1 MKYLLFLAQI
11 RLMKISYHCC
21 GVFNLRKTARWIIGV
36 EEIASMLNN
45 MAGALE
51 NTDSLC
57 LYPNPF
63 YRYEYNMSWP
73 AKTFLHKA
81 SRLFIGPIL
90 LGYLANKYE
99 GFVYLGAK
107 GFLLSEFDGRNAEFD
122 FIKSKNKGL
131 VTMFLG
137 TEIRSHI
144 LQGEYSSKHDLELVT
159 AYQNQVNPGIDSQA
173 KEEFRRKLASA
184 ADEHA
189 DTIFNPPIDQM
200 TYIERATHD
209 ILYFYPNEM
218 FKPNDSKWR
227 NVKKIKIFHGPSSP
241 IIKGTP
247 LVRAAIKKLRLEG
260 YNFDYDELS
269 GVPHEQILE
278 KLTTSH
284 IVLNQFY
291 AQVPGVFGVEAMANG
306 CLLLTSADPNV
317 EPSLPIGAEKAWVV
331 AGYWNI
337 YDRLKAVLDMPL
349 EDLQRQA
356 EAGYEWT
363 FSNYSATE
371 SARHFKSIINH
382 ES

>member
-1 MKYLLFLAQI
+1 
-11 RLMKISYHCC
+11 
-21 GVFNLRKTARWIIGV
+21 
-36 EEIASMLNN
+36 
-45 MAGALE
+45 
-51 NTDSLC
+51 
-57 LYPNPF
+57 
-63 YRYEYNMSWP
+63 
-73 AKTFLHKA
+73 
-81 SRLFIGPIL
+81 
-90 LGYLANKYE
+90 
-99 GFVYLGAK
+99 
-107 GFLLSEFDGRNAEFD
+107 
-122 FIKSKNKGL
+122 
-131 VTMFLG
+131 
-137 TEIRSHI
+137 
-144 LQGEYSSKHDLELVT
+144 
-159 AYQNQVNPGIDSQA
+159 
-173 KEEFRRKLASA
+173 
-184 ADEHA
+184 
-189 DTIFNPPIDQM
+189 
-200 TYIERATHD
+200 
-209 ILYFYPNEM
+209 M

-269 GVPHEQILE
+269 GVPHEEILE

-331 AGYWNI
+331 TGYWNI

-382 ES
+382 EY